1 MSKFENVFRGI
12 KEKMLIDFNDIS
24 SAISHR
30 GAKGRVREIEIVTEY
45 LQRYLPGH
53 IGVANGEC
61 VATNGSVSP
70 ECDIILFEKNSTPYL
85 VHKEGYQVFP
95 IECVYGVIEV
105 KSRLDKKE
113 LRDSIAKIAE
123 IKSMPKVA
131 YDEQRGPIVNET
143 TLYGRNWKY
152 FPTIGLLFAYDSI
165 ELETLKQ
172 HYIEEQV
179 GLPLEKQVDSV
190 WVLQKGMLI
199 QRNRRTG
206 TIELGPSPETDT
218 RIVKSDNPLLLLTIQ
233 LQTLMGLAWLPRF
246 KIVPYLHGAD
256 FGKIES

>member
-1 MSKFENVFRGI
+1 MSKFEYVFRGI
-12 KEKMLIDFNDIS
+12 KEKKLIDFNDIS

-61 VATNGSVSP
+61 VATDGAVSP

-113 LRDSIAKIAE
+113 LQDSIAKVKE

-131 YDEQRGPIVNET
+131 YEAQKGPIVNET
-143 TLYGRNWKY
+143 TLYGRNWNY
-152 FPTIGLLFAYDSI
+152 FPTVAFVFAYDSI
-165 ELETLKQ
+165 ELETLKE
-172 HYIEEQV
+172 HYIEGQAD
-179 GLPLEKQVDSV
+179 LPFERQIDSV
-190 WVLQKGMLI
+190 WVLEKGMLI

-206 TIELGPSPETDT
+206 IIELAPNPETDT
-218 RIVKSDNPLLLLTIQ
+218 KIVKSANPLLLLTIQ
-233 LQTLMGLAWLPRF
+233 LQTLMGSAWLPRF